1 MLDNYSSNISPTTQ
15 LQYLSAVVRHMYK
28 KTDVLEKQYLGI
40 ELTAVDGYLSIS
52 TVNTNDLN

>member
-28 KTDVLEKQYLGI
+28 KTDVLKKQYLGI